1 MKRYHHLY
9 TLLAVVLLCGISLSC
24 DETNPWGDT
33 PPAEVP
39 ANGTV
44 DFGIQLDGD
53 SIDISAPITIDRP
66 SDTLS
71 ITIGQ
76 KSSYTDPDGTVYT
89 CEPRATIT
97 LYTLADTIH
106 AEDIAA
112 LTTVAGATATTEQSG
127 SNPVL
132 HTAKQTFTIGGQEL
146 ALDLGY
152 EVYTYTNSQ
161 SSTVEMP
168 YIRMGAATEPTVS
181 LSSLSLTRASIVDS
195 TLFEVSAKFNL
206 ELESVNTKNE
216 NKETLEFRVNYV
228 GVVEKVT
235 ELYGSVAY
243 TIHDKN
249 GEVKYPFVVNGSDSI
264 SLEIKQKSTY
274 AAADTAVY
282 TFEPLATISLKAKSD
297 TAFVEKLEL
306 LETLVETEEPFE
318 EYRPELIWTDGFED
332 FEGNETKGPG
342 KIFKFEVKGLYLEQ
356 PVYVAIVDTLYTPK
370 N

>member
-9 TLLAVVLLCGISLSC
+9 TLLAVVLLCGICLSC

-44 DFGIQLDGD
+44 DFGIQLGGD
-53 SIDISAPITIDRP
+53 SIDISVPITIDRP

-76 KSSYTDPDGTVYT
+76 QSSYTDPDGTVYT

-97 LYTLADTIH
+97 LYSLADTIH

-168 YIRMGAATEPTVS
+168 YIRTGAATEPTVS

-216 NKETLEFRVNYV
+216 NKETLEFNVNYV
-228 GVVEKVT
+228 GVVENVT
-235 ELYGSVAY
+235 ELYGSVVY
-243 TIHDKN
+243 TINDKN
-249 GEVKYPFVVNGSDSI
+249 GEVKSPFVVNGSDSLL
-264 SLEIKQKSTY
+264 LEIKEKSTFATPDTSVY
-274 AAADTAVY
+274 A
-282 TFEPLATISLKAKSD
+282 FEPMASISLKVKND
-297 TAFVEKLEL
+297 TAFVEKSEL
-306 LETLVETEEPFE
+306 LTALIETEEPKVFE
-318 EYRPELIWTDGFED
+318 NGENPIT
-332 FEGNETKGPG
+332 N
-342 KIFKFEVKGLYLEQ
+342 LYEK
-356 PVYVAIVDTLYTPK
+356 VFAT
-370 N
+370 